1 MQLKLF
7 VINLLTGVMIVSLIL
22 FSQVFRALAG
32 ASSSS
37 SSDQTD
43 KELKDKDIKHKSKS
57 SYTKP
62 NDEDNVGNHKAVK
75 EKKQQSN
82 DHTRGRG
89 LQADK
94 IMIND
99 NDIPFELPFHD
110 IIPFP

>member
-1 MQLKLF
+1 MQLKLS
-7 VINLLTGVMIVSLIL
+7 VINLMIGIMIVSLIL
-22 FSQVFRALAG
+22 FSHVFTTLAV
-32 ASSSS
+32 ASSE
-37 SSDQTD
+37 QTD

-57 SYTKP
+57 SDTKP
-62 NDEDNVGNHKAVK
+62 NEEDNIWQHKEVK

-82 DHTRGRG
+82 GHTRGRG
-89 LQADK
+89 LQEDK

>member
-7 VINLLTGVMIVSLIL
+7 VINLLIGVMIVSLIL
-22 FSQVFRALAG
+22 FSQVFTALAG

-37 SSDQTD
+37 EQTD

-57 SYTKP
+57 SDTKP
-62 NDEDNVGNHKAVK
+62 NDEDNVGNHKEVK

-82 DHTRGRG
+82 GHTRGRG